1 MVVHRQTTPLGASG
15 GTAAYNYDDP
25 PSPASTTSGLSDG
38 DQSNTAQASSM
49 ANGSAKDANDAAA
62 PSMAEFLGLKE
73 FACGAPPALARGAA
87 GAEQMAS
94 SVLSFL
100 KSAASNTVRAG
111 QQVIEKNK
119 SAEDSLL
126 HGGASSMSKES
137 DAADTRDQPDIEGT

>member
-1 MVVHRQTTPLGASG
+1 
-15 GTAAYNYDDP
+15 
-25 PSPASTTSGLSDG
+25 
-38 DQSNTAQASSM
+38 
-49 ANGSAKDANDAAA
+49 
-62 PSMAEFLGLKE
+62 MAEFLGLQE

-100 KSAASNTVRAG
+100 KCAANNAG
-111 QQVIEKNK
+111 QQVIEKVK

>member
-1 MVVHRQTTPLGASG
+1 MVVHRQPTPLGAGG
-15 GTAAYNYDDP
+15 GTAAYNYDAP

-38 DQSNTAQASSM
+38 DQSNSAQASSM
-49 ANGSAKDANDAAA
+49 TNGSAKDANDAAA

-100 KSAASNTVRAG
+100 KSAANTVRAG

-137 DAADTRDQPDIEGT
+137 DAADTRDQPDVAGT

>member
-1 MVVHRQTTPLGASG
+1 MVVHRQPTPLGAGG
-15 GTAAYNYDDP
+15 GTAAYNYDAP

-38 DQSNTAQASSM
+38 GQSNTAQASSM

-100 KSAASNTVRAG
+100 KSAANTVRAG
-111 QQVIEKNK
+111 QQVVEENK

>member
-1 MVVHRQTTPLGASG
+1 MVVHRQPTPLGAG
-15 GTAAYNYDDP
+15 GGAAAYNYDVP
-25 PSPASTTSGLSDG
+25 SSPASSPSDAG
-38 DQSNTAQASSM
+38 QSNTAHQSSTT
-49 ANGSAKDANDAAA
+49 NGSANDADGAA

-100 KSAASNTVRAG
+100 KCAANSAG
-111 QQVIEKNK
+111 QQVIEKVK

-126 HGGASSMSKES
+126 HGGASSISKES
-137 DAADTRDQPDIEGT
+137 DAADTRDQPEVEGKSSDPH

>member
-1 MVVHRQTTPLGASG
+1 MVVHRQPTPLGASG
-15 GTAAYNYDDP
+15 GTAAYNYDAP

-38 DQSNTAQASSM
+38 GQSNTAQASSM

-100 KSAASNTVRAG
+100 KSAANTVRAG
-111 QQVIEKNK
+111 QQVVEENK

>member
-1 MVVHRQTTPLGASG
+1 
-15 GTAAYNYDDP
+15 
-25 PSPASTTSGLSDG
+25 
-38 DQSNTAQASSM
+38 
-49 ANGSAKDANDAAA
+49 
-62 PSMAEFLGLKE
+62 
-73 FACGAPPALARGAA
+73 
-87 GAEQMAS
+87 MAS